1 MRLDQLSKLLIVN
14 VDRDNDIGEKTGL
27 ETPIVGREQCLQ
39 AAAKL
44 SLADPEEADANAIFA
59 SVKMYDELVAKGY
72 TCNVAVLAGVRSS
85 DFDADQKVRR
95 EATII
100 INSWKPDGLVLVSD
114 GVEDEKLVPVLQ
126 SLAPIVNVKRM
137 VIKHSASVE
146 ESYEVLGRYL
156 RMLIYDPR
164 YSKFFLGVP
173 GALLIIY
180 GAMAFARLNISD
192 YLYTI
197 ALVLGLSLIVRAFD
211 LDKMVMETRRRTYF
225 YPRFFAFIASLII
238 LIVGFFQAYSFIT
251 TLSEYGR
258 FVNDPRVFY
267 DVIGVLAGNFI
278 QKSEPYI
285 WIAIGM
291 NLVVALVYHALR
303 RSTKA
308 IRDSIAIITMAL
320 LYFPIY
326 GFANVFIAPQ
336 TANPFEFIFLLL
348 AGLAVLLV
356 VVYFAY
362 SFYQGRRTLSRDEG

>member
-258 FVNDPRVFY
+258 LVNDPRVFY